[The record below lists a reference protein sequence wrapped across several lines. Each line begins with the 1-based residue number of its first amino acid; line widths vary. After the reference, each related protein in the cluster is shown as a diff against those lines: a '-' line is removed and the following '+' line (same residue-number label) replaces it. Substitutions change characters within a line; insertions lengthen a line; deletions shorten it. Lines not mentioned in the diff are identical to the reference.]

1 MNLPGT
7 PAWRRRVAFV
17 FIGVGTVVASR
28 AISHDLPHE
37 QTFVFRLDESERHE
51 PLKLS
56 ASFVRVGES
65 EPRAGVSLTRD
76 GSEHGDLRQTLDL
89 PNGDYVVTVEWG
101 HVGKGTLAGASD
113 AKESETSRVER
124 VTLSG
129 GETIVLLPKRVSE

>member
-7 PAWRRRVAFV
+7 PAWRRRAAFV
-17 FIGVGTVVASR
+17 FVGVGTVLASR
-28 AISHDLPHE
+28 AVSRDLPHE
-37 QTFVFRLDESERHE
+37 QTFVFRLDQSERHA

-76 GSEHGDLRQTLDL
+76 GSESGDPRQTLSL
-89 PNGDYVVTVEWG
+89 PNGDYVVTVEWE
-101 HVGKGTLAGASD
+101 HVGKATLDAASVT
-113 AKESETSRVER
+113 KEGETSRVER

-129 GETIVLLPKRVSE
+129 GETIVLLPKRDSE